1 MTLVQTKKITRVPI
15 VLVGKE
21 YWGGLIDWIV
31 NTMLHKENNIS
42 AADLNLIPVTDDPEE
57 VVSIIRDFY
66 QDHEEEL
73 SPNYSLD

>member
-1 MTLVQTKKITRVPI
+1 MI
-15 VLVGKE
+15 GKG
-21 YWGGLIDWIV
+21 YDQFIADFNLQGLIDWIV

-42 AADLNLIPVTDDPEE
+42 AADLNLIPLTDDPEE
-57 VVSIIRDFY
+57 VVRIIRDFY